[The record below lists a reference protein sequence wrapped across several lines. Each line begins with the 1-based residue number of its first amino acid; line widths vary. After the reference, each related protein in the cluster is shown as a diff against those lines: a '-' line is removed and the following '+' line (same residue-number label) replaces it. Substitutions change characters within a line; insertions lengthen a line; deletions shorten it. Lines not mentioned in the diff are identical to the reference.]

1 MNTIQKFGQKQKRFL
16 QSAESE
22 KSHNMLVKK
31 MSRRE
36 RRDRYLLTHP

>member
-1 MNTIQKFGQKQKRFL
+1 MDIEIL
-16 QSAESE
+16 QMIANLLHL
-22 KSHNMLVKK
+22 KITKIMVKK